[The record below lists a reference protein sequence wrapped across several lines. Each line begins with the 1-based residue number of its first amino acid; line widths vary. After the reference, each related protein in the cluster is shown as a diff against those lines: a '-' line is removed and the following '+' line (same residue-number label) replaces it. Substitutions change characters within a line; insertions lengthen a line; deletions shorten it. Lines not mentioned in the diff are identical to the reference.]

1 VALTLISFVLVAA
14 GVIWRRASGLARST
28 ELRELQAQR
37 AQLVTR
43 RARIESEI
51 RDLSSRSKLA
61 PIVERRLHMRVPNDS
76 QVIILPRTPA
86 TR

>member
-1 VALTLISFVLVAA
+1 MALTLVCFVLVAA
-14 GVIWRRASGLARST
+14 GVIWRRASGLAGSG

-37 AQLVTR
+37 AQLEAR
-43 RARIESEI
+43 RARLESDI

-76 QVIILPRTPA
+76 QVIILPRSPSS
-86 TR
+86 R